1 MTPEHKFALLTTFG
15 PAALSAVIAAV
26 VSWLVTRAVLKN
38 SPDYQQQLN
47 DLRTEMGRVGAA
59 QEGILAHYRELS
71 ADEQSRREAA
81 QWHPAMELRSDRQA
95 MTNSLY
101 IAADQHFR
109 VDRIRIKTNSGAVV
123 ETLPGES
130 AQMVRMAEV
139 LIPSQALVELTQR
152 DPDFLRNEKT
162 VGKLECVLEVGIVP
176 QQRTFEFAFR
186 VIQDAT
192 RHDGGLNMWR
202 RMDGRL

>member
-1 MTPEHKFALLTTFG
+1 MTPDHKFALLTTFG

-59 QEGILAHYRELS
+59 QEGILAHHRELS
-71 ADEQSRREAA
+71 ADERSRREAA
-81 QWHPAMELRSDRQA
+81 QWHPAMELRADRQA

-109 VDRIRIKTNSGAVV
+109 IDRIRIKTNSGAVV
-123 ETLPGES
+123 ETLTGDP
-130 AQMVRMAEV
+130 AQMVQMAEV